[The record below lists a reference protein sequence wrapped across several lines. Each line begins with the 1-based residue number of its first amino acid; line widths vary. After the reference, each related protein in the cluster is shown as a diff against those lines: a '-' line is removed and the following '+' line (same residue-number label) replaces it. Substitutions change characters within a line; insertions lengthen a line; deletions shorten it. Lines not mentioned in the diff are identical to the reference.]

1 MQSKDC
7 KNGTVFLLFPRVHL
21 SFTFIDTQRLIS
33 PVGFCLTCS
42 IVSCIP
48 EGDCSNTSHTN
59 LSISPTSPTPLHAD
73 PQAPS
78 SCVSTFHRR
87 LLFDLPLVL
96 FEQNIKEHM
105 HDCVYLPSAVVH
117 VILSFLFGWFTFP
130 NSLTFVFWQQ
140 HKSGPVSSL
149 SPCRLTTA
157 SCFHVKWTFCSCLTN
172 TMLQSQVFVVYVLHL
187 NPLMPSVSY
196 FRYLSF

>member
-1 MQSKDC
+1 M
-7 KNGTVFLLFPRVHL
+7 FLLFPRVHL

-48 EGDCSNTSHTN
+48 EGDCCNTSHTN

-73 PQAPS
+73 PQAPL

-105 HDCVYLPSAVVH
+105 HDCRGQIDTEQAHNFTYYR
-117 VILSFLFGWFTFP
+117 LFNTLEW
-130 NSLTFVFWQQ
+130 
-140 HKSGPVSSL
+140 VSTGK
-149 SPCRLTTA
+149 TT
-157 SCFHVKWTFCSCLTN
+157 
-172 TMLQSQVFVVYVLHL
+172 
-187 NPLMPSVSY
+187 PL
-196 FRYLSF
+196 